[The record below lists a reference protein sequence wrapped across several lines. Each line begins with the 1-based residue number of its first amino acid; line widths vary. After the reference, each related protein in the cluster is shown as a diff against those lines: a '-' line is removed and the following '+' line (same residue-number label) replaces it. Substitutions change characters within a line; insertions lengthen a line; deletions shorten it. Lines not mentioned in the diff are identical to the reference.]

1 MQEDNKLNSLYLART
16 NARIFIL
23 GCYLFSSKLTVLL
36 GLRSRM
42 NFSHLGTDDVRGQI
56 FVHVFAP
63 NEGFSLNNLCIQET
77 WLPRDYANKSL
88 PQPVRWKNEFQTNFL
103 ALRHGFTQPT
113 NITKVTAKNITRINL
128 WKGKIK
134 VNTLPQCQVTDSWIR
149 KAYDKYCNRQ
159 LIFCLWLITYLFRR
173 DWKTNARQN

>member
-1 MQEDNKLNSLYLART
+1 MRK

-36 GLRSRM
+36 GLRSRI
-42 NFSHLGTDDVRGQI
+42 NFSHLGTDHVRGQI

-63 NEGFSLNNLCIQET
+63 NEGFSLNNLCSQET
-77 WLPRDYANKSL
+77 WLPRDDANKSL
-88 PQPVRWKNEFQTNFL
+88 PQPVRFLSLERMNFRRTSSL
-103 ALRHGFTQPT
+103 C
-113 NITKVTAKNITRINL
+113 VTASHNQLILRKSQLRISLELIFERVKSRSTRYLSVKSLI
-128 WKGKIK
+128 
-134 VNTLPQCQVTDSWIR
+134 WIR

-159 LIFCLWLITYLFRR
+159 LIFRLWLITYLFRR